1 MIRVVELCVRRPIA
15 VIMVVVAVMLAGGN
29 ATLSL
34 PMASLP
40 DIQVP
45 RVVIEAN
52 MAGLPAAQIRS
63 LVAIPLEDALAS
75 AKGSTDLS
83 SVSRDGSAILT
94 LDFQWGQDPA
104 RAAGRVR
111 EILDAVYP
119 ALPDGADRPT
129 VTAVDSGLDPLIVSI
144 RAADGDLASARH
156 FADHEVRS
164 RMRRVD
170 GVGSVTVLGGV
181 QREIAVAVDM
191 RKAAIREMSVD
202 DVAHLYARELADMP
216 AGSLRDHELELV
228 IVARGRPGNAAE
240 LANVVAAGPAGPVR
254 LSDMA
259 SVQERDAPRN
269 SIFVVDGDESVA
281 LEIFTSSG
289 SDPVAGSRRIKAAI
303 ADLAARHGDDFD
315 IRLVHDAA
323 APVAL
328 AIRSLALAGIV
339 GCLAVALVLLVLLD
353 DCRAGLLV
361 AMTIPVSAV
370 AALGIVALSGRS
382 LNTMSLGGISLAIGM
397 ISDNAVVVIEALSA
411 EFMSRPERP
420 GADSIAAVVGT
431 TTMGTFGST
440 ATTAVV
446 FIPVLFLPGAI
457 GGLFGDLALSLL
469 AATTS
474 GWLCANLVVPSLYR
488 VVWAYRPVSR
498 ARWLEHAYRRMLAK
512 AMRRPL
518 VVLGAALLLAG
529 IGTLLVATR
538 TMSFLPPDA
547 ADRLNIMVEFAAGT
561 DPDAMQLMAPLLS
574 SVLCSVPGIQT
585 CYGSAGAELDDARRH
600 ADPGY
605 MRESLVL
612 ACQLRGH
619 ADTGYMQ
626 SLLLTAAR
634 RILPL
639 DATVSVAVPPDQA
652 ARLLGLDGHGSL
664 AVRGET
670 HAEAVAA
677 ADAIMTR
684 LMAEAGESLCDVRTA
699 PSGRR
704 TRIIVRPDRQA
715 LASLGISAATI
726 SSSLR
731 TATTGALISTLELS
745 GREAPVLMFA
755 SGAGYADRAG
765 SLEEAARVPILVHES
780 MLPISAL
787 ARFDMQ
793 GSDAAIAR
801 FNRADVV
808 YLDPT
813 AAPGSELRLD
823 ASIDRIMRS
832 DPRLS
837 RADESAFD
845 RYAGA
850 MIGSVILVVVLLY
863 LTLGAQFES
872 LGLPPLIMATLPLA
886 MAGVGPALALAGLG
900 LDSGSVLG
908 LVVLFGVVV
917 NNAILLYEATCA
929 RRSTGLSAAQS
940 AYGGAS
946 GRVRAISAT
955 TLTTMVALL
964 PVCVMSR
971 GAAGRSMSVAM
982 LGGITAS
989 AALTIF
995 VLPVVFAHGSRA

>member
-1 MIRVVELCVRRPIA
+1 MA
-15 VIMVVVAVMLAGGN
+15 VVAVMLAGGN
-29 ATLSL
+29 GARSM

-63 LVAIPLEDALAS
+63 LVAIPLEDGLAS
-75 AKGSTDLS
+75 AKGSTGLS

-129 VTAVDSGLDPLIVSI
+129 VAAVDSGLDPLIVSI
-144 RAADGDLASARH
+144 RAVKGDLASARH
-156 FADHEVRS
+156 FADLEVRS

-181 QREIAVAVDM
+181 QREIAVSVDM
-191 RKAAIREMSVD
+191 RKAAMRGLSVD
-202 DVAHLYARELADMP
+202 DVARLYAQELVDMP
-216 AGSLRDHELELV
+216 AGSLMDHELELV

-254 LSDMA
+254 LSDIA
-259 SVQERDAPRN
+259 SVRERDAPRN
-269 SIFVVDGDESVA
+269 SIFVADGIESVA

-303 ADLAARHGDDFD
+303 ANLAARHGDDFE

-323 APVAL
+323 APVAM

-339 GCLAVALVLLVLLD
+339 GCLAVALVLLILLD
-353 DCRAGLLV
+353 DRRAGLLV
-361 AMTIPVSAV
+361 ATTIPVSAI
-370 AALGIVALSGRS
+370 AALGVVALSGRS

-411 EFMSRPERP
+411 EFVALPQRPSAR
-420 GADSIAAVVGT
+420 SMAAVVGT

-446 FIPVLFLPGAI
+446 FIPVLFLPGPI
-457 GGLFGDLALSLL
+457 GGLFGDLALSLV
-469 AATTS
+469 AATAS

-488 VVWAYRPVSR
+488 AVWICQPA
-498 ARWLEHAYRRMLAK
+498 ARTRRLEPAYRRMLAC

-547 ADRLNIMVEFAAGT
+547 ADRLNVMVEFPAGT
-561 DPDAMQLMAPLLS
+561 DPDAMQTMAPLLS
-574 SVLCSVPGIQT
+574 SALCGIPGIRT
-585 CYGSAGAELDDARRH
+585 CYGSAGAEPGDARRH

-605 MRESLVL
+605 LRESLVL
-612 ACQLRGH
+612 ACELRGDASPGH
-619 ADTGYMQ
+619 MQ
-626 SLLLTAAR
+626 SILLAAAT

-639 DATVSVAVPPDQA
+639 DVTVRVAFPPDQA
-652 ARLLGLDGHGSL
+652 ARLLGLDGHAEL

-670 HAEAVAA
+670 HADALAA
-677 ADAIMTR
+677 ADAVMAR
-684 LMAEAGESLCDVRTA
+684 LRAEAGESLLDVRRA

-704 TRIIVRPDRQA
+704 TRVIVRPDRQA
-715 LASLGISAATI
+715 LAMLGISAATI

-731 TATTGALISTLELS
+731 TATAGALVSTLELS
-745 GREAPVLMFA
+745 GREAPIVMFA

-765 SLEEAARVPILVHES
+765 SLEEAAHVPILVRES
-780 MLPISAL
+780 MVPLSAL

-793 GSDAAIAR
+793 GSDASIAR
-801 FNRADVV
+801 LNRADVI

-813 AAPGSELRLD
+813 ATSGAQARLD
-823 ASIDRIMRS
+823 ASIDRIIRTEA
-832 DPRLS
+832 RLA
-837 RADESAFD
+837 RVGESAFD
-845 RYAGA
+845 RYASA

-872 LGLPPLIMATLPLA
+872 LGLPPLIMASLPLA
-886 MAGVGPALALAGLG
+886 MAGVGPALALAGIG

-929 RRSTGLSAAQS
+929 RRSTGMSAAQS

-946 GRVRAISAT
+946 GRIRAIFAT

-964 PVCVMSR
+964 PVCIMSR
-971 GAAGRSMSVAM
+971 GAAERSMSAAM

-995 VLPVVFAHGSRA
+995 VLPVVFAHGARA